1 MGALKG
7 AFEMKTQA
15 VFEAISEAESLLFCC
30 ACENPTEEMK
40 QLLKD
45 MQKVLVK
52 FAELTGCRNE

>member
-1 MGALKG
+1 
-7 AFEMKTQA
+7 MKTQA

-45 MQKVLVK
+45 MRNVLVK